1 MGYGCAIIL
10 EIKKENF
17 GTNNLT
23 LMNLIINKDEYTA
36 DEINQMRIELA
47 ETEYADLN
55 KDEIIDVLLDGHI
68 GWNNEET
75 AHIID
80 TYKRFILQV
89 DPDSE

>member
-1 MGYGCAIIL
+1 
-10 EIKKENF
+10 
-17 GTNNLT
+17 
-23 LMNLIINKDEYTA
+23 
-36 DEINQMRIELA
+36 MRIELA

-75 AHIID
+75 AHVID